1 MGRFKASKGVR
12 TPESHGQVLPVSLVK
27 VFTPSTEGELLSVVA
42 MLEARNVPCFV
53 GNAGVGSLFPGALP
67 IESLNAR
74 AVMVPEE
81 RKAEALALIEDF
93 QNSPLDRDEP

>member
-1 MGRFKASKGVR
+1 M
-12 TPESHGQVLPVSLVK
+12 SLVT

-53 GNAGVGSLFPGALP
+53 RNAAFGSLFPGALP

-74 AVMVPEE
+74 AIMVPENRE
-81 RKAEALALIEDF
+81 AEALALIEDF
-93 QNSPLDRDEP
+93 RNSPLDRDDATLGSDT